1 MNNLM
6 QSILIGISNF
16 PFFAVILT
24 LPIFATQLMKYKAI
38 NPVRIAVNYVAILYF
53 LCLFALVFLPLP
65 DMAKASQ
72 LSGYKI
78 QLIPFRFLADIIK
91 ESPLV
96 ITNIHTY
103 IPAIFHRAVLQVVF
117 NVIMTIP
124 FGMLLSYY
132 FEFDAK
138 KVFISSL
145 GLTLFIEIGQLTG
158 LFFIYS
164 GSYRFCDIDDIMANT
179 LGGVIGYVAVKACH
193 FLPKIKSFDH
203 QLVSLQRAKTTIA
216 LTR

>member
-138 KVFISSL
+138 KVPESVKFHFYKNQPINVAIFYRL
-145 GLTLFIEIGQLTG
+145 HTDYNQ
-158 LFFIYS
+158 
-164 GSYRFCDIDDIMANT
+164 SYRSK
-179 LGGVIGYVAVKACH
+179 GH
-193 FLPKIKSFDH
+193 
-203 QLVSLQRAKTTIA
+203 TTPP
-216 LTR
+216 

>member
-6 QSILIGISNF
+6 QSIMIGISNF

-24 LPIFATQLMKYKAI
+24 LPIFATQLIKYKVI

-65 DMAKASQ
+65 DMARASQ

-78 QLIPFRFLADIIK
+78 QMIPFRFVADIIK
-91 ESPLV
+91 ESPFK
-96 ITNIHTY
+96 ITDIHTY
-103 IPAIFHRAVLQVVF
+103 MPALFHRTVLQVVF
-117 NVIMTIP
+117 NIVMTIP
-124 FGMLLSYY
+124 FGMILTYY
-132 FEFDAK
+132 FGLDLK
-138 KVFISSL
+138 KVFVSSL
-145 GLTLFIEIGQLTG
+145 CLTLFIEIGQLTG

-179 LGGVIGYVAVKACH
+179 LGGVIGYAVVKACH
-193 FLPKIKSFDH
+193 FRPEIKSFDH
-203 QLVSLQRAKTTIA
+203 QLVSLHHTKTTIA
-216 LTR
+216 LTH